1 MSSTFNKR
9 IKILLLSLVVLIVVA
24 GCSIVTNLLVVESPE
39 VIDCGLYYN
48 DNSYRLIQLESEDS
62 SVKIYYTT
70 DGSTPTTNSTEYYPY
85 YYTNASGSSL
95 YAIKVSGGSIL
106 KVIAAKNDAVSAVVT
121 YSVPYHVDTPTITDR
136 GLYSGNSSYRLIQIS
151 CSDSS
156 ASIYYTTNGYTPT
169 TSSNVYSTGYYSNTS
184 GSYYY
189 SMLVPVETTL
199 KAVAY
204 YNGAYSDVYTYYVPS
219 VIDTPTI
226 IDRGQYNS
234 DRSYRLITLSCS
246 NSSAT
251 IYYTTNGSTP
261 TTSSS
266 RYSSG
271 YYSNTSGSYYYSIL
285 VPAGSTLKAV
295 AYYDGSYSDVYTYSV
310 PSAISTPTITDR
322 GQYSGNS
329 SYRLVTI
336 SCSNSSAT
344 IYYTTNGS
352 TPTTSSN
359 RYSSGYYSNTS
370 GSYYYSVL
378 VSAGST
384 LKAVAYYNGSYSD
397 VYTYSV
403 PSAIST
409 PTITDRGQYNSDR
422 SYRLITLSCSNSSAT
437 IYYTTNGSTPTTSSN
452 RYSYYVDSYTNVN
465 GYSYYSVIVP
475 AGSTLKAVAYYNGS
489 YSDVEAYSV
498 PSYVSSPSI
507 VDRGQYSGN
516 SSYRLVTIS
525 CSNSSANIYYTTN
538 GSTPTTSSNR
548 YSSGYYSNTSGS
560 YYYSIL
566 VPVGSTLKAV
576 AYYNGSYSDVA
587 SYTVSTP
594 SISIN
599 TNGQWQSYSSGL
611 SSSSYYSYQSY
622 SNYHVH
628 SSTATMYL
636 TISGYDTFTLYI
648 RSYAESSCDY
658 TIAYEV
664 DSSTSVKSN
673 TSGYQY
679 SDGTSLSSYKRVD
692 YTGLGGTSH
701 TIRIDYK
708 KDYSIHDG
716 YDRGYLVIPK
726 NQ

>member
-359 RYSSGYYSNTS
+359 RYS
-370 GSYYYSVL
+370 
-378 VSAGST
+378 
-384 LKAVAYYNGSYSD
+384 
-397 VYTYSV
+397 
-403 PSAIST
+403 
-409 PTITDRGQYNSDR
+409 
-422 SYRLITLSCSNSSAT
+422 
-437 IYYTTNGSTPTTSSN
+437 
-452 RYSYYVDSYTNVN
+452 YYVDSYTNVN

-599 TNGQWQSYSSGL
+599 TNGQWQSYSSDL